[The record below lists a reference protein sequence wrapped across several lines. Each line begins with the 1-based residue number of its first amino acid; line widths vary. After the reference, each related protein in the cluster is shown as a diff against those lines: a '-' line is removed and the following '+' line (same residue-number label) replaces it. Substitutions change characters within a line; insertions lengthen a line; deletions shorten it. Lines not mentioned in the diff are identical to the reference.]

1 MIISYREID
10 INILPIDINILPLYT
25 FLQDSTDLKSIIDK
39 TQIINRAC
47 CNKNQNVRDAANT
60 LIRKENRSN
69 LLLLQ
74 NRNIEK
80 KINNSFS
87 PSISCSSSLLS
98 SRSHVSNSININK
111 KFNHKNRDNNSNMF
125 FSHEIPLSNQVPSCR
140 SGTVL
145 LLIFYQL
152 YCSFSI
158 YNIVCFLSIILF
170 VFYLQYFLFFIYN
183 TVCFLLIS
191 IFISF
196 PFYYNYN
203 LLSILPFLF
212 N

>member
-1 MIISYREID
+1 MIISYRGIDINVLPID

-39 TQIINRAC
+39 IQIINRAC
-47 CNKNQNVRDAANT
+47 CNKNKNVRNSANT

-87 PSISCSSSLLS
+87 SSFPCSSSLLS

-111 KFNHKNRDNNSNMF
+111 KSNHKNRDNNSNMF
-125 FSHEIPLSNQVPSCR
+125 FSPENPLSNQVPSCR
-140 SGTVL
+140 FGTVL
-145 LLIFYQL
+145 LLISINYIVYFL
-152 YCSFSI
+152 Y
-158 YNIVCFLSIILF
+158 IIFF
-170 VFYLQYFLFFIYN
+170 VFY
-183 TVCFLLIS
+183 
-191 IFISF
+191 
-196 PFYYNYN
+196 
-203 LLSILPFLF
+203 
-212 N
+212 

>member
-1 MIISYREID
+1 MIISYRGIDINILPIEINILPID

-25 FLQDSTDLKSIIDK
+25 FLQDSTDLKSTDLKSIIDK
-39 TQIINRAC
+39 IQIINRAC
-47 CNKNQNVRDAANT
+47 CNENKNVRDAANT

-87 PSISCSSSLLS
+87 HSISCSSSLLS
-98 SRSHVSNSININK
+98 SRSHISNSININK
-111 KFNHKNRDNNSNMF
+111 KFNNKNRDNNSNMF
-125 FSHEIPLSNQVPSCR
+125 FSHENPPSNQVPSCR
-140 SGTVL
+140 FGTVL

-152 YCSFSI
+152 YCLFSI

-170 VFYLQYFLFFIYN
+170 VFY
-183 TVCFLLIS
+183 
-191 IFISF
+191 
-196 PFYYNYN
+196 
-203 LLSILPFLF
+203 
-212 N
+212 